1 MQVRMTEY
9 GRHRHFLH
17 GCSEQTVFRGYQ
29 DEIVTGEDIYSELVN
44 SLLLETVHREAL
56 RGAAKVWALYGGL
69 APYSHIF
76 RL

>member
-1 MQVRMTEY
+1 M
-9 GRHRHFLH
+9 
-17 GCSEQTVFRGYQ
+17 VFSGYQ

-44 SLLLETVHREAL
+44 SLPLETLHREAL

-69 APYSHIF
+69 APYSHII